1 MDARRTLLL
10 RFYKALDSKD
20 VAGVAAVLHPDS
32 DLPDQID
39 GGRRVGAA
47 AVLDYF
53 TGAFALINSDNT
65 PTAFHA
71 RPDGTMEVR
80 VHHHVTSLEGA
91 LWHDGPVDY
100 RFTFRDGLI
109 ARVDRLEEG

>member
-10 RFYKALDSKD
+10 RFHKALDGKD
-20 VAGVAAVLHPDS
+20 VETVMALLHPEADVPNQL
-32 DLPDQID
+32 D
-39 GGRRVGAA
+39 GRRVQGGAA
-47 AVLDYF
+47 LRAYYVR
-53 TGAFALINSDNT
+53 AFGLVSSENT

-80 VHHHVTSLEGA
+80 IHHHVTSLDGA

-109 ARVDRLEEG
+109 SRLDQLDR